1 MKLSEGLSFDKSSKK
16 VVGLV
21 NMDKH
26 TPESKEKDLADHALV
41 LMFQPF
47 RGRWIQTIAAF
58 CTKGAASGEELEKIL
73 VEAIGLLEKAGL
85 KVDAIVSD
93 GGPWNRVMWKLFSV
107 KHKCQLHSPCRFR

>member
-1 MKLSEGLSFDKSSKK
+1 MKLSEGISFDKSSKK

-21 NMDKH
+21 HLGKN

-47 RGRWIQTIAAF
+47 RGPWIQTIAAF
-58 CTKGAASGEELEKIL
+58 CSKSAATGEELEKKL
-73 VEAIGLLEKAGL
+73 VEAIGLIEKTGF

-93 GGPWNRVMWKLFSV
+93 RIQTTIALFDSW
-107 KHKCQLHSPCRFR
+107 